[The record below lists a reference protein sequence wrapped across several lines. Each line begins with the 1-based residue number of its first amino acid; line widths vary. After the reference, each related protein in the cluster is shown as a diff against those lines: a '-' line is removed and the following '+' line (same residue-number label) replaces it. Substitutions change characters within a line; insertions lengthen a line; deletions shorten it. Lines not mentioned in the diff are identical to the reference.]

1 MLYATNAKL
10 DEDNNNLNE
19 LNKKLDAEIIMIV
32 RRVEVNN
39 LLADIDI
46 EDLRHMATNTYKMN

>member
-1 MLYATNAKL
+1 MATNTRC
-10 DEDNNNLNE
+10 DEENNELNE
-19 LNKKLDAEIIMIV
+19 INKKLDAEIIMIV

-46 EDLRHMATNTYKMN
+46 EDLRHMAVNTNKMN